1 VDHQTITTI
10 KNIIM
15 KKIVIN
21 SLFCLAVAGF
31 AGCEKDKDYKAPF
44 ETASSSDAL
53 LKINYASAY
62 VANPSV
68 QLNIDDVRVSGLITG
83 RTPFPGGGY
92 NTNGSNF
99 PDYLSVAP
107 GTRKISVVI
116 PKKNT
121 NIDSIVL
128 FSTQADLNRNTNHT
142 LHIMDTFTRTKSL
155 LVKDNLT
162 PPAFRKIRYRFVNL
176 MPNANPLDLYFGTE
190 KVASA
195 VPYNTE
201 GVVFEIPTQTAAAW
215 NIREVG
221 SATVLATYT
230 SANTVVNERVYTAY
244 AMGYKGATATATK
257 PYISFFLNR

>member
-1 VDHQTITTI
+1 
-10 KNIIM
+10 M

-44 ETASSSDAL
+44 ETANSSKAL

-62 VANPSV
+62 VTNPSV

-92 NTNGSNF
+92 NTSGSNF
-99 PDYLSVAP
+99 PDYLAVTP
-107 GTRKISVVI
+107 GTRKVSVVI

-121 NIDSIVL
+121 NVDSIVL
-128 FSTQADLNRNTNHT
+128 FSTQADLTANTSQT

-155 LVKDNLT
+155 LVKDDVGATSLN
-162 PPAFRKIRYRFVNL
+162 KIRYRFVNL

-201 GVVFEIPTQTAAAW
+201 GVVFEMPTQLSAAW
-215 NIREVG
+215 TIREVG

-230 SANTVVNERVYTAY
+230 SANTVLNQRVYTAF
-244 AMGYKGATATATK
+244 AMGYKGASATATK